1 MTVKEISAKEV
12 LCRNGQN
19 LQTLQLIMKGAVR
32 AEYPGG
38 NYLLRT
44 GDVVGLC
51 ETAYEQAY
59 INYKAENKASVI
71 VYPYEDGGL
80 QKIFESSPD
89 AIKYFISSL
98 FRQINEIFSQYKL
111 LKVECSSLHSY
122 LESCYEDYTVLCE
135 KLHISPGE
143 LPGYEEAEPLFL
155 EEEMPKWMSGYYATL
170 EQMLAVWDHNK
181 TDIDFVSGFL
191 LRASDDIHD
200 IVVSCN
206 EMQDYKNDICRLL
219 MNGNGLD
226 LFDLYSG
233 LYFKAAERRGI
244 EDNEVMQLQMKMK
257 DLMLQ
262 MENQGFGKTDFYH
275 RRIESYQ
282 KQLEEF
288 EKRMAET
295 PGEEQNIKDVLNEIS
310 GSLDIILKYAECE
323 KQLEADFKKSILK
336 YKKLINKNS
345 TDEEGK
351 QLRKQITGLFYQVY
365 TSAFQVSVQD
375 GMIPPVLQMFFN
387 FGYVDEELAGVK
399 NAVYMYQ
406 IVTKLPT
413 SPDQGI
419 YSAYEWLTAI
429 YEGRKEPGRNEFDMD
444 FSEYLREQKRIGKI
458 TAEEEAVLVN
468 SNSAKVVYELENVFP
483 IVNKVTYGRIS
494 TFCPVFSEHN
504 VLKPLNTILVTE
516 EKVNGVFHQIRRI
529 DYSAFYRETIF
540 SDPDKGIP
548 REFINVEVLPDI
560 ILTPN
565 AGTRGVMWQEIEGK
579 RRTTPARMM
588 SSIFQMEELSLI
600 LIRLTGEFRWEMCKR
615 IQGARWN
622 DVSER
627 SLTSEYFDYIQFYR
641 KNIDLSADAKDKVK
655 ADMAKAKNSFKE
667 MFIRDYLLW
676 VLYESNGSPRMNKV
690 ARGILFTY
698 CPFSKDVRKKLEINP
713 LYKELTD
720 RYQIKNAQKLHHLDN
735 ICQKLKNM
743 GKEVPEEIKKQ
754 REFLES

>member
-1 MTVKEISAKEV
+1 MTVKEIGEKEA
-12 LCRNGQN
+12 LCRNGQK
-19 LQTLQLIMKGAVR
+19 LQTLQLIMKGAVQ

-38 NYLLRT
+38 SYLLRT
-44 GDVVGLC
+44 GDVAGLC
-51 ETAYEQAY
+51 EAAYEEAY
-59 INYKAENKASVI
+59 MNYTAVDKTSVI
-71 VYPYEDGGL
+71 AYPYEAGGL
-80 QKIFESSPD
+80 PKIFESSPD

-98 FRQINEIFSQYKL
+98 FRQINEIVSQYKL
-111 LKVECSSLHSY
+111 LKVECSSLHGY
-122 LESCYEDYTVLCE
+122 LESCYEDYIVLCE
-135 KLHISPGE
+135 RIHISSGE
-143 LPGYEEAEPLFL
+143 LHGYEEAEPLSM
-155 EEEMPKWMSGYYATL
+155 EEEMPKWLSGYYATL
-170 EQMLAVWDHNK
+170 EQMLTIWDHNK

-191 LRASDDIHD
+191 LKASEDIHD
-200 IVVSCN
+200 IVVLCN

-226 LFDLYSG
+226 LFDLYTG
-233 LYFKAAERRGI
+233 LYFKAAEKRGM
-244 EDNEVMQLQMKMK
+244 EDDEVMQLQMKMN

-275 RRIESYQ
+275 KRIEEYQ
-282 KQLEEF
+282 KQLKEF
-288 EKRMAET
+288 EKKMEET
-295 PGEEQNIKDVLNEIS
+295 PADEQNIKDILNEIS

-323 KQLEADFKKSILK
+323 KQLEADFKKSIIK

-345 TDEEGK
+345 TDEDVK
-351 QLRKQITGLFYQVY
+351 KLRKKITDLFYQVY
-365 TSAFQVSVQD
+365 IAAFQVSVQD
-375 GMIPPVLQMFFN
+375 GMVPTVLQMFFN

-399 NAVYMYQ
+399 NAIYMYN
-406 IVTKLPT
+406 IATKLPT
-413 SPDQGI
+413 LPDQGI

-444 FSEYLREQKRIGKI
+444 FSEYLREQKRVGKI
-458 TAEEEAVLVN
+458 TAEEEAALEN
-468 SNSAKVVYELENVFP
+468 SNSAKVMYELENVFP

-516 EKVNGVFHQIRRI
+516 EKIRGVLNQIRRI

-548 REFINVEVLPDI
+548 REFVNVEVLPDI

-676 VLYESNGSPRMNKV
+676 VLYESNGSPRINKV
-690 ARGILFTY
+690 ARGILFNY
-698 CPFSKDVRKKLEINP
+698 CPFSKEVREKLKINP
-713 LYKELTD
+713 LYKELMD
-720 RYQIKNAQKLHHLDN
+720 RYQIKTAQKLHHMDN
-735 ICQKLKNM
+735 LYQKLRNM
-743 GKEVPEEIKKQ
+743 GKEVPEEIEKQ